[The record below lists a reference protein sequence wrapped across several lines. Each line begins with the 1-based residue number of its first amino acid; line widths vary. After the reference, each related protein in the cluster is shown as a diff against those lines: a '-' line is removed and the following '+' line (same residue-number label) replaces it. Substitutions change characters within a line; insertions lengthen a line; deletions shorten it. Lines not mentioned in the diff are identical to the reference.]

1 MSVELHVPAAGQESE
16 VEGFIVELLREVTE
30 GWDLGAVSGATVL
43 GSLGL
48 ESINLVYLIAELQER
63 YALGDA
69 LIERLRADQID
80 IRALPV
86 TGMAA
91 LVIDVGGPR

>member
-1 MSVELHVPAAGQESE
+1 VTVELHAPVVVETSE
-16 VEGFIVELLREVTE
+16 VERFIVGLLREVTE
-30 GWDLGAVSGATVL
+30 GWDLGAVSGTTLL

-48 ESINLVYLIAELQER
+48 ESINLVYLIAELQDR
-63 YALGDA
+63 YVLGDA
-69 LIERLRADQID
+69 LIERLRTDQID
-80 IRALPV
+80 IRELPV